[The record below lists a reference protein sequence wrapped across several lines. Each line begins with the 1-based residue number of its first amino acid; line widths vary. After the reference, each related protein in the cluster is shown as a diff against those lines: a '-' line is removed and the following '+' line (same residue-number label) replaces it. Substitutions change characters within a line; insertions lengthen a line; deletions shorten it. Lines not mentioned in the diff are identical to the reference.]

1 MENYRVHPFMQ
12 NKNGYEMI
20 LETVPNRTVSRMQHG
35 GFVGLSRQCKRHHI
49 HLAMQGCVPY
59 TCMGPLLGAVNI
71 CKLVLDRK
79 KLDQKML
86 THCVCITLHISH
98 DARAPDARQLLWLWL
113 RDGVVDY

>member
-20 LETVPNRTVSRMQHG
+20 LETVPFGTVSRMQHS

-59 TCMGPLLGAVNI
+59 TCMGSLVGAVNI
-71 CKLVLDRK
+71 CKLVLDRT

-98 DARAPDARQLLWLWL
+98 DARAPEAGNVAGGMRNI
-113 RDGVVDY
+113 RPP